1 MAEEE
6 QTLDLTTIGDDGES
20 NVEEN
25 VEENNGEEERLA
37 AEAAAKAEEE
47 RVAAEENEEKE
58 DIDNVKRDISYL
70 FNIKN
75 GITEMTDEDRDY
87 LLSKFDET
95 RRKIIYSMPNQF
107 GKDMKIK
114 SFINPNYAE

>member
-1 MAEEE
+1 
-6 QTLDLTTIGDDGES
+6 
-20 NVEEN
+20 
-25 VEENNGEEERLA
+25 
-37 AEAAAKAEEE
+37 AAKAEEE

>member
-1 MAEEE
+1 MFIAPHIPNKYYSSWA
-6 QTLDLTTIGDDGES
+6 QYSILLP
-20 NVEEN
+20 
-25 VEENNGEEERLA
+25 
-37 AEAAAKAEEE
+37 
-47 RVAAEENEEKE
+47 
-58 DIDNVKRDISYL
+58 DNVKRDISYL

-75 GITEMTDEDRDY
+75 GITEMTGEDRDY

-114 SFINPNYAE
+114 SFINPNYAEIHNNKGNALKNLELYDEAIASYNKVIEINPDYYLS